1 MPETGEVDEVEI
13 VVLVDRAAKKRG
25 LATDYG
31 LSIYVEP
38 RRGGKSYH
46 ILFDTGPSF
55 EILRRNA
62 DMLGVDLNRIDRI
75 VISHFHRDHYGALSE
90 LLDNVSRQ
98 GTIFV
103 PEEPWFALHVLKK
116 ARSLGWRVARVQTST
131 PVAPGVYAFGP
142 VARSLEISLK
152 IVLKD
157 GRRALLVGCGHAS
170 IPMILRWAGRLD
182 RYELVAGGFHLK
194 EEDDESAEKL
204 GEMLT
209 VMKIGKVMPLHC
221 SGHEET
227 FRKVL
232 GEKFVSGGAGTRL
245 VLL

>member
-1 MPETGEVDEVEI
+1 MPGTGEVDEVEI
-13 VVLVDRAAKKRG
+13 VVLVDKAAREQG

-46 ILFDTGPSF
+46 ILFDTGPSY
-55 EILRRNA
+55 EILSRNA
-62 DMLGVDLNRIDRI
+62 DMLGVDLGKIDRI

-90 LLDNVSRQ
+90 LLDNVSQQ

-152 IVLKD
+152 IVLRD
-157 GRRALLVGCGHAS
+157 GRRALLVGCGHAG

-182 RYELVAGGFHLK
+182 GYELVAGGFHLK

-204 GEMLT
+204 GEMLS
-209 VMKIGKVMPLHC
+209 VMNVGKVMPLHC
-221 SGHEET
+221 SGHEEA

-232 GEKFVSGGAGTRL
+232 GERFVYGGAGARL